1 MVGKRTAVVLASCG
15 HVPPLP
21 HSDAGRKRTRLDFL
35 TEEEKVL
42 RRKLLNR
49 EAAQKARDRKKNS
62 ILLMEQSIRSLQSE
76 NQSLRQT
83 ISLLKHKCQEQEMRL
98 NSIHYQLGLST
109 NGDQTLKS
117 EQIEPS
123 EPAVL
128 FPLQQGVVLCV
139 LLLICLSF
147 PSSGF
152 VQSAYANDF
161 GVIFQDDV
169 VADISS
175 EVTIPSQSTEDS
187 AYEVDI
193 APIVSAPSLYAE
205 IYKSFVDET
214 IDVPLTPSSSA
225 DSIDEILKY
234 LSDEDLSGVLDND
247 LPPSLPVRRH

>member
-1 MVGKRTAVVLASCG
+1 MVGKRTAVVLASYG

-21 HSDAGRKRTRLDFL
+21 HSDASRKRTRLDFL

-76 NQSLRQT
+76 NQSLRQA

-109 NGDQTLKS
+109 SGDQTLKI

-147 PSSGF
+147 VSLALASFSRPMLMILVSFFKMTSLP
-152 VQSAYANDF
+152 
-161 GVIFQDDV
+161 
-169 VADISS
+169 ISPQRLRFHRS
-175 EVTIPSQSTEDS
+175 PRKTLPM
-187 AYEVDI
+187 
-193 APIVSAPSLYAE
+193 
-205 IYKSFVDET
+205 
-214 IDVPLTPSSSA
+214 SSA